1 MQSTKKI
8 SMRQSKAKKIVK
20 ALIKD
25 WRLYVLLL
33 PIVIWFAIWV
43 YKPMGGLIIA
53 FERFDASL
61 GIFGSE
67 FKGFTNFLNLLS
79 GINQEAFWQAFRNTF
94 LISIYGLIFGF
105 PIPIILAL
113 LFSET
118 NNNVFRKITQT
129 ITYLPHFLSEVTIT
143 GIVITL
149 VYKGETSVGIIASF
163 LYNFCGID
171 SSAKILETANYFKPL
186 YIITGIWKESGY
198 NSIVFFAAIMGISP
212 VMYEAIRVD
221 GGNKFQEIRY
231 VTIPGMAPTL
241 IIMIIMRIGKM
252 LSVGYERILLLY
264 NANIYSAA
272 DVLSTFELRVGIEQ
286 GNFGLGSAA
295 GLFNAVIG
303 FALVIGANIISRQI
317 SKTSLW

>member
-1 MQSTKKI
+1 MKSTNI
-8 SMRQSKAKKIVK
+8 IAIHQSKAKLIIK

-25 WRLYVLLL
+25 WRLYILLL

-67 FKGFTNFLNLLS
+67 FKGFANFMNLLS

-149 VYKGETSVGIIASF
+149 VYKGETSVGIVASF